1 MKKIIVVIHF
11 IMFLCCASHATAQEK
26 GLDTL
31 KVAKTLDSVK
41 TLLEYGKNARA
52 LTYINE
58 VIRNEGQNI
67 VYLEVKANL
76 LNNTGRYHEAQLC
89 ANQMLRIDSAYL
101 PAYLLKTSSLD
112 KQFNYREAIE
122 YSQILLRFAQNQKDT
137 AYEKIA
143 YQNISGY
150 QSKIQ
155 DNKGTVAT
163 LKVFLE
169 KYPNDMAGLNN
180 MAMALSE
187 LGEKQEAEKYLLRVV
202 AIAPDQV
209 YGYTNLG
216 FWNIEMKQY
225 EKAIPYLDK
234 AIAIAPNEAIPYNNR
249 GYAKLKLGKKQDAL
263 RDINIALQLDPKNSY
278 AWRNRA
284 LVYLELKQKAEACR
298 DLEKARSL
306 YFAQSYGN
314 EVNELLNEHCKG
326 K

>member
-11 IMFLCCASHATAQEK
+11 IVILCGASSATAQEK

-31 KVAKTLDSVK
+31 KVFKTLDSVK

-67 VYLEVKANL
+67 FYLEAKATL
-76 LNNTGRYHEAQLC
+76 LGNTQRYHEALLC
-89 ANQMLRIDSAYL
+89 ANQMLRIDSTYLSAYH
-101 PAYLLKTSSLD
+101 LKTTCLAQ
-112 KQFNYREAIE
+112 QFNYREAIE
-122 YSQILLRFAQNQKDT
+122 YSQILLQLAQNQKDT

-155 DNKGTVAT
+155 DYKGTVAT
-163 LKVFLE
+163 LKVFLQ
-169 KYPNDMAGLNN
+169 KYPNDMGGLNN
-180 MAMALSE
+180 MAMALAE

-202 AIAPDQV
+202 AIAPDQI

-216 FWNIEMKQY
+216 FWNIEMEQY
-225 EKAIPYLDK
+225 EKAIPYFDK
-234 AIAIAPNEAIPYNNR
+234 AIAIAPNESIPYNNR

-314 EVNELLNEHCKG
+314 EVNELLKEHCKD